1 MSIREVFCQ
10 DKAIGILQ
18 CAFAADKL
26 AHAYIFVGPDGV
38 GKFKTAKEW
47 AKMLL
52 CNHKIK
58 HQSPQGAFCDSCGTC
73 RSCEVFDGGAH
84 PDFNHIYKELLKFT
98 KEGKRKPPPLDLPID
113 VVREFLIDK
122 VAGRPQMSDATV
134 YVVSE
139 AEQLNRSSQ
148 NALLKV
154 LEEPPKH
161 CFIILICSRLEKMLP
176 TTQSRCQIIRFG
188 PVDAEKI
195 EERLTRS
202 GLANAE
208 AQYWAAFSEGSLG
221 TALAWAQLEPKD
233 KSCYQIKTELL
244 NRFAD
249 YQLGDVLDFAEWL
262 SQSAKKIR
270 DVWTEKQPNVS
281 KKDINR
287 RTQTGL
293 IRMIIAALDDAM
305 KMCIGNDAAFVN
317 SDQMSQ
323 IRKIAKKFGA
333 EELAEK
339 IGKAY
344 ENIQWLHHNVNERL
358 VFEELLLNYAGC
370 GTIISP

>member
-18 CAFAADKL
+18 RAFAADKL

-113 VVREFLIDK
+113 VVREFLVDK

-202 GLANAE
+202 GLAHAE